1 MGELTEGE
9 HTISVISA
17 ANNSRDFFAMGFVK
31 YTPAPATETPA
42 PTEEPATATPEP
54 SATAEPTEAPATETP
69 APSATA
75 MPIDDYIKANIDDVN
90 NQLVDGD
97 VQYAQLVP
105 NYDNSTVDVEVLD
118 GTIKNMSVVKSIEA
132 AIGLVNKYDPVAK
145 YAVHYD
151 GSDYATVS
159 AANEAAT
166 NFDTVDN
173 RPDGYKSYNPV
184 TVFGKDDSP
193 SAIAIG
199 KAVSASLGL
208 NTEQFNSI
216 STTDLA
222 TFLGYLEANSKYS
235 VNVTAYGADGNS
247 IFTYKFIFADKQPV
261 PTATAEPTATPEA
274 TATAAPIVVNMFD
287 KSAVAI
293 SAGSQ
298 DTGLYWDNTK
308 SGNMALIKSSVVG
321 SFEGAQG
328 IILREGTSG
337 AVSVNVYKTKATT
350 ATDVDATQIATR
362 EIKMTGGYTPNYD
375 NIISFEDGTTF
386 ESDDNILIKLSA
398 IDHSS
403 YCGNYSTCTIS
414 FN

>member
-1 MGELTEGE
+1 M
-9 HTISVISA
+9 
-17 ANNSRDFFAMGFVK
+17 
-31 YTPAPATETPA
+31 
-42 PTEEPATATPEP
+42 
-54 SATAEPTEAPATETP
+54 
-69 APSATA
+69 
-75 MPIDDYIKANIDDVN
+75 
-90 NQLVDGD
+90 
-97 VQYAQLVP
+97 VP

-173 RPDGYKSYNPV
+173 RPDGYNSYNPV

-321 SFEGAQG
+321 SFEGCS
-328 IILREGTSG
+328 RYHTS
-337 AVSVNVYKTKATT
+337 
-350 ATDVDATQIATR
+350 
-362 EIKMTGGYTPNYD
+362 
-375 NIISFEDGTTF
+375 
-386 ESDDNILIKLSA
+386 
-398 IDHSS
+398 
-403 YCGNYSTCTIS
+403 
-414 FN
+414 